1 MVTNTL
7 AFIGILLIVALVM
20 GWVWVISE
28 GVL

>member
-7 AFIGILLIVALVM
+7 AFIGILFIVALVM